1 MSDKKLYA
9 VLTGDVINSSD
20 AKGEE
25 KDKLIQL
32 LKEAFGAITKKSK
45 SKNPSP
51 SFDIFRGDSFQGVL
65 ADPAEALK
73 AALIVRTTLIRN
85 HSKNE
90 KTDWDARIAI
100 GVGSI
105 DYLPENISEGDG
117 PAFRNSGPV
126 LDELKG
132 DFKSAITES
141 SGKYNHEFKT
151 YCAFLDAVINKW
163 TPPQAEIVY
172 RLLLNKTKKEIG
184 KDLDISQAAV
194 HYRVKAAGWFA
205 IREFLTRYETVI
217 ENIKDPG

>member
-20 AKGEE
+20 IKGEE
-25 KDKLIQL
+25 KDRLIHL
-32 LKEAFGAITKKSK
+32 LKEAFQVIKKKST
-45 SKNPSP
+45 SKKPSP

-73 AALIVRTTLIRN
+73 AGLIIRTTLIRN
-85 HSKNE
+85 HSENE

-100 GVGSI
+100 GIGTI

-132 DFKSAITES
+132 DYKFAITES
-141 SGKYNHEFKT
+141 SGRYNHEFKT
-151 YCAFLDAVINKW
+151 CCAFLDAVINKW

-172 RLLLNKTKKEIG
+172 RLLLNKTKKKIG
-184 KDLDISQAAV
+184 EELDISQAAV

-205 IREFLTRYETVI
+205 IKEFLTRYETVI
-217 ENIKDPG
+217 ESVKDLE

>member
-1 MSDKKLYA
+1 MSEKKIYA

-25 KDKLIQL
+25 KDKLIHL
-32 LKEAFGAITKKSK
+32 LKEAFEAVTKKSTAK
-45 SKNPSP
+45 TSSP

-65 ADPAEALK
+65 ANPAEALK
-73 AALIVRTTLIRN
+73 AALIIRTTLIRN

-100 GVGSI
+100 GIGSI

-132 DFKSAITES
+132 DYKFAITES
-141 SGKYNHEFKT
+141 SAKYNHEFKT
-151 YCAFLDAVINKW
+151 CCAFLDAVINKW
-163 TPPQAEIVY
+163 TPPQAEMVY
-172 RLLLNKTKKEIG
+172 QLLLNKTKKEIG
-184 KDLDISQAAV
+184 KELDISQAAV

-205 IREFLTRYETVI
+205 IKEFLTRYETVI
-217 ENIKDPG
+217 ENIKDSG